1 MPFLD
6 GFFADPKE
14 SESVIDQLMI
24 QIPIMFADS
33 RETEIILGPA
43 IQVLHGY
50 NQMFWKVILTTYI
63 IQAGVEALKAA
74 GCAGK
79 ILLFNSSLPVADA
92 PGKLE
97 NRDDRKLLGT
107 DKEKSVIAPHTTFYN
122 QLGTSALFNK
132 ATFSVIAMETVL
144 FRS

>member
-33 RETEIILGPA
+33 RETETILGPA

-50 NQMFWKVILTTYI
+50 N
-63 IQAGVEALKAA
+63 
-74 GCAGK
+74 
-79 ILLFNSSLPVADA
+79 
-92 PGKLE
+92 
-97 NRDDRKLLGT
+97 
-107 DKEKSVIAPHTTFYN
+107 
-122 QLGTSALFNK
+122 
-132 ATFSVIAMETVL
+132 
-144 FRS
+144 